1 MWKCG
6 MLETKCQF
14 PPTCLSS
21 CLILSSSCI
30 QDILNSTSMQPYAE
44 RRKYPLLKFGNLKRV
59 LEPQVNH
66 KALNLIVFLND
77 QFKYC

>member
-1 MWKCG
+1 MWKYG
-6 MLETKCQF
+6 VLETKCQF
-14 PPTCLSS
+14 LPTCLSS

-30 QDILNSTSMQPYAE
+30 QDILNSTSMQPYVE
-44 RRKYPLLKFGNLKRV
+44 RRKYPLLKLGNLKIV